1 MTQTQQGAFICVNT
15 LRANQL
21 VKEALTQGNIPE
33 LVGYSVQKSEVK
45 YGDEGSRIDFMLQA
59 EDGLSAILK

>member
-1 MTQTQQGAFICVNT
+1 
-15 LRANQL
+15 
-21 VKEALTQGNIPE
+21 
-33 LVGYSVQKSEVK
+33 VGYGTHKSEVK